1 MILPTS
7 HVPYLGRQ
15 GPYWSLV
22 RHRKVYDN
30 DTNILLFSED
40 IQPKHGKNKYRHP
53 IPKHVMHVRTEFYFS
68 PQEKA
73 QSSDSIPA
81 HYVRQWESQARSAL
95 EENVPTPHRRSKLLV
110 AEVFSPPRFSPVV
123 ESLGHRAK
131 SFGLKNGYDFRD
143 PKMRSHVR
151 QELQED
157 RPELLVLSPP
167 CTDEG
172 DPPTCFW

>member
-15 GPYWSLV
+15 GPYWPLV

-68 PQEKA
+68 PQ
-73 QSSDSIPA
+73 
-81 HYVRQWESQARSAL
+81 
-95 EENVPTPHRRSKLLV
+95 
-110 AEVFSPPRFSPVV
+110 
-123 ESLGHRAK
+123 
-131 SFGLKNGYDFRD
+131 
-143 PKMRSHVR
+143 
-151 QELQED
+151 
-157 RPELLVLSPP
+157 
-167 CTDEG
+167 
-172 DPPTCFW
+172 